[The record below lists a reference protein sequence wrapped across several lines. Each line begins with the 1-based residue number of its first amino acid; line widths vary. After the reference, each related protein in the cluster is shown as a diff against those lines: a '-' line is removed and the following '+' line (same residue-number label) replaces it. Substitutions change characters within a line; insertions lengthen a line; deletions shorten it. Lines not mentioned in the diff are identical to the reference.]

1 MTLHLHVCVVYVS
14 HGGGEFSWRGNYV
27 REKEDRRPANSKYRQ
42 RCKVCMPTKLS
53 RETHLHCTQTLGIY
67 HLKLT
72 LSAMLSQISLLL
84 CTHTHTHTR
93 TQITIKSLIV
103 MCARLCTRACVQEF
117 TSTAALDRSNFC
129 NHRISVQLLVFRNFS
144 AQHAKFKFFTSQFF
158 FPHFDL
164 RDTRTTLANKIVTFG
179 NWRNL
184 RLARG

>member
-1 MTLHLHVCVVYVS
+1 
-14 HGGGEFSWRGNYV
+14 
-27 REKEDRRPANSKYRQ
+27 
-42 RCKVCMPTKLS
+42 
-53 RETHLHCTQTLGIY
+53 
-67 HLKLT
+67 
-72 LSAMLSQISLLL
+72 MLSQISLLL

-179 NWRNL
+179 NWRLQKSATRSWLTVDRFDFFVWERKIGNWRFIL
-184 RLARG
+184 CVND